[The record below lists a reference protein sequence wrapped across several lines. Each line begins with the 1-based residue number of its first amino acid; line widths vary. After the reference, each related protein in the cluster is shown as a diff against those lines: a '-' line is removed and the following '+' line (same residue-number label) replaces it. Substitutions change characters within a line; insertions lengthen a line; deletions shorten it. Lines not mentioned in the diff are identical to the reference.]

1 MYKHTCDRAKV
12 AGDEASGITITA
24 KVLANLKP
32 IDDAGRAFWVEEPRD
47 DIFVDGT
54 EVESLWCVDCEEE
67 FASKEVKG
75 KILTEVEWMLHDGGI
90 ADVVWDADLYLN

>member
-54 EVESLWCVDCEEE
+54 EVESLWCSDCEEE
-67 FASKEVKG
+67 FATKEVKG
-75 KILTEVEWMLHDGGI
+75 RILTEVEWMLHDGGI
-90 ADVVWDADLYLN
+90 SEVIWSTDYN